1 MPVNMPFLYETIK
14 PKRFKK
20 NCKYELSSGTSCRL
34 LECFGQNY
42 LIFFFYYKRMKHMF
56 LFEVWTKL

>member
-42 LIFFFYYKRMKHMF
+42 LIFFFF
-56 LFEVWTKL
+56 LL